1 VLLNPGGIPNRQYIE
16 GVANLAAF
24 FNASS
29 VAILGG
35 KSLISYFKT
44 FQVLNA
50 PGTFTAR
57 LINGHWDKRRS
68 SAVPS
73 TRSTDADHGTSAQGG
88 VRKRG
93 SCSRRTLWITGR
105 TARVTG

>member
-57 LINGHWDKRRS
+57 LINGHWDK
-68 SAVPS
+68 
-73 TRSTDADHGTSAQGG
+73 
-88 VRKRG
+88 
-93 SCSRRTLWITGR
+93 L
-105 TARVTG
+105 ARVPRVGSAEDAADWVGDKAEKAGEAISEGAKKLGSALNPFD